1 MNIINSESLNN
12 VASDAL
18 FFRKIKFL
26 LMTLVLLLSL
36 ALGWYILIDPPGSEI
51 TLNLDMEDLDVK
63 GRPINPST
71 QSLNRYSSVLQNLNR
86 LTSIEVNE
94 QTNTLS
100 FVISDKTARKKLFVN
115 NIQASL
121 LIPLLPYP
129 LTQPLDTF
137 DYANLMLGEYA
148 RNGIE
153 LSYQDNNQLF
163 GYFNATENLFGKGSE
178 DQFDYS
184 EESLKPNPTI
194 KPLRFNVTN
203 NCLKPG
209 LWEFSATD
217 SVGEMYHSWFKF
229 PKDQYFSL
237 IRTINKIEL
246 SNWELS
252 KALRY
257 KRDIKDTPLMLE
269 RLRQEKDLL
278 LSEKVRLIASK
289 AIGSYST
296 QDSRRKAQQ
305 KYFQVKRQGA
315 EIEANYFSDL
325 QDGDIFSLRK
335 FVPPGI
341 YSANKKEEIFFNPY
355 WSKMDIREVIPL
367 TQYPGG
373 KTVSQEEKG
382 KLSYIEITLYEKGE
396 NKAIVMGNIPISLLV
411 PQEDYLIPSFGAGP
425 FLASEFIE
433 RRYIRLKEGPV
444 PHYAYQIEKIDGNWF
459 LVNNHEE
466 GIEQLILRPFIKND
480 TMHLRI
486 TLVSYERIVDLLD
499 LEAPIHGPLK
509 QALLQAGNNYKP
521 PLYRVYEDK
530 NVI

>member
-1 MNIINSESLNN
+1 MNIIHSE
-12 VASDAL
+12 AL
-18 FFRKIKFL
+18 SNAAGNARFFRKIKFL
-26 LMTLVLLLSL
+26 LMALVVLLSL
-36 ALGWYILIDPPGSEI
+36 AIGWYILIEPGSGI
-51 TLNLDMEDLDVK
+51 TLNLDMEDLDAK
-63 GRPINPST
+63 DRPINPST

-86 LTSIEVNE
+86 LNSIEINE
-94 QTNTLS
+94 QTHTLS
-100 FVISDKTARKKLFVN
+100 FVISDETSSKKLFVN

-121 LIPLLPYP
+121 LVPLLPYP
-129 LTQPLDTF
+129 LAQPLDAF

-163 GYFNATENLFGKGSE
+163 GYFNATEDLFGKDSE

-209 LWEFSATD
+209 LWEFSASD

-229 PKDQYFSL
+229 PEDQYFSL
-237 IRTINKIEL
+237 IRKINKIEL

-257 KRDIKDTPLMLE
+257 KRDMKDTPLRLE
-269 RLRQEKDLL
+269 RLRQEKDIL
-278 LSEKVRLIASK
+278 LSEKVRVVASK

-305 KYFQVKRQGA
+305 KYFQIKRQGV
-315 EIEANYFSDL
+315 EIEASYFSDL
-325 QDGDIFSLRK
+325 QEGDIFSLRK

-341 YSANKKEEIFFNPY
+341 YSADKKEEISFNPY
-355 WSKMDIREVIPL
+355 WSKIDVREVTPL

-373 KTVSQEEKG
+373 KTVSQEEKDN
-382 KLSYIEITLYEKGE
+382 LSYIEITLYEKGE

-411 PQEDYLIPSFGAGP
+411 PQEDYIIPSFGVGP

-444 PHYAYQIEKIDGNWF
+444 PHYAYQIEKIDGNWV

-466 GIEQLILRPFIKND
+466 GIEQLVLRPFIKND
-480 TMHLRI
+480 ILHLRI
-486 TLVSYERIVDLLD
+486 TLVSYERIVDLLE
-499 LEAPIHGPLK
+499 LEAPINGLLK
-509 QALLQAGNNYKP
+509 QTLIQAGNNYKP
-521 PLYRVYEDK
+521 PLYRVYEDR